1 MQAHSLNDVG
11 DVEPRER
18 RVLESTNEAP
28 VDLRIV
34 DRDVI
39 VVEELRL
46 SVNRHGARLAVE
58 HASPLQDFEYVLP
71 LMEKEALWTAL
82 HVDPQKAVEKTQVL
96 HRELLLPGGDCA
108 LKEGGTGRREHNIVD
123 IQQQVEGVS
132 VVPEDEQGRV
142 QLSFDEA

>member
-46 SVNRHGARLAVE
+46 SVNRRGAELASK
-58 HASPLQDFEYVLP
+58 HTIPF
-71 LMEKEALWTAL
+71 
-82 HVDPQKAVEKTQVL
+82 
-96 HRELLLPGGDCA
+96 
-108 LKEGGTGRREHNIVD
+108 
-123 IQQQVEGVS
+123 
-132 VVPEDEQGRV
+132 
-142 QLSFDEA
+142 